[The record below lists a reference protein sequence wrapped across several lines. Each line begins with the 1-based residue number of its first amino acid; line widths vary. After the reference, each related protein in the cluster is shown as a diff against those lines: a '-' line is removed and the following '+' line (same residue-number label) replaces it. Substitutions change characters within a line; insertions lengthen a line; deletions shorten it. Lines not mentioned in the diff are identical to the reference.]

1 MRVGGQAAIA
11 VDNGVV
17 PAPRVADQLA
27 CCLGD
32 RPDITRA
39 DAPSASF

>member
-1 MRVGGQAAIA
+1 MRVGGDAALALDTGIF
-11 VDNGVV
+11 
-17 PAPRVADQLA
+17 PAPRDADQPA

-32 RPDITRA
+32 RSDITRA